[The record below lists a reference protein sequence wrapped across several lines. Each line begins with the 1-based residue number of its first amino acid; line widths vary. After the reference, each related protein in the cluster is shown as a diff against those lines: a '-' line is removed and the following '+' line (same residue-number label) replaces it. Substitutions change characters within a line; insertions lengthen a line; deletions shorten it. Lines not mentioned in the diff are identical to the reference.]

1 MTLMTVEPDRS
12 NHDTELKLLVKPQL
26 PTQSDGVVKLRNA
39 YKVIRLKDP

>member
-1 MTLMTVEPDRS
+1 MTLMTVEPVAKP
-12 NHDTELKLLVKPQL
+12 KLLAKPQL